1 LGTKGE
7 AGEPAAGHAARQIRP
22 SCFAGT
28 LLAALGLV
36 GAAQGTPGGTPVGT
50 PGGNPVG
57 TSGQLAI
64 ERLDDVRARLLTVGP
79 AAGQPAGNP
88 VQLVQYYPR
97 WSSWSNY

>member
-1 LGTKGE
+1 MGTKGE

-36 GAAQGTPGGTPVGT
+36 GATQGTPG
-50 PGGNPVG
+50 G

-64 ERLDDVRARLLTVGP
+64 ERLDEVRARLLTVGP
-79 AAGQPAGNP
+79 APAAGQPAENP
-88 VQLVQYYPR
+88 IQLVQYYPR
-97 WSSWSNY
+97 WSSWSND

>member
-36 GAAQGTPGGTPVGT
+36 GTAQGTPVGT

-64 ERLDDVRARLLTVGP
+64 ERLDEVRARLLTVGP
-79 AAGQPAGNP
+79 APAAGQPAENP
-88 VQLVQYYPR
+88 IQLVQYYPR